1 MKKIWT
7 MLLAAILIVPLVLQ
21 PVTAQAARAITIYV
35 DGVQLKTDQP
45 PAMVQG
51 RVMLPLRAIF
61 EALDASVDWDRKKQT
76 VTATKGDTTVVLK
89 IKSRVATINNKTVT
103 LDVPAQIL
111 GGRTMVPV
119 RFVSEALGQDVD
131 WNSRSQVVTINSD
144 NPSNPDTPSNISI
157 SPASNVSGRDVSN
170 QGDGRDLEVSFS
182 KSSTES
188 LVDHYRVL
196 VVKASKSFNQ
206 ASALKVSASNYTKV
220 STTGSNRSIT
230 LSQSSRDVDG
240 DYVKNDQPYVIYVLA
255 VGKSS
260 YSSVL
265 SNSSPKIT
273 LTNMSSV
280 PEVTNVKIS
289 DNSDFGDGRDI
300 SVSFTRP
307 QNDNTISNYRVFI
320 VKTKDA
326 NNFSLTTANNLSSSY
341 YTTVNKS
348 GSNGGTLS
356 GALTS
361 SSRDSSGDYI
371 KNGVSYTAFV
381 LSVSNNNSAVN
392 KLSSASSSVTLSAN
406 TVTSPVIT
414 QVDDVND
421 YGDGRD
427 LRVSFNKISNESNI
441 SSYRIFVVKASN
453 YSNFTLTKANSLS
466 STYYTQVNKT
476 GYNITQVLSS
486 GARDT
491 DGYAI
496 QNGVSYRIFV
506 MAVATNSGN
515 NVLSSASN
523 AITLYSSNVGAVSNL
538 YASDVNDYG
547 NGRDL
552 YVSFTKAADES
563 NISNYRIM
571 VVPTAYYSSFSLS
584 DANNVSSSNY
594 TTVSKLGN
602 NTYGQALSENA
613 RDVRGNYIK
622 EGISYRVYVL
632 SVGYGNY
639 SGSNA
644 LSAPTST
651 ITLGKNYNVQAV
663 TNLTAADVNDFGN
676 GRDLYVSFTKAA
688 DESNISNYRIMV
700 VPTAYYSSFS
710 LSDAN
715 NVSSSNYTTVNKLGN
730 NTYGQALSENAR
742 DVRGNY
748 IKEGNSYRV
757 YVLSV
762 GYGNYSGSNALS
774 APTSTVTLGKNINV
788 QAVTSLTATDVND
801 FGDGRDLQVSFTKP
815 SDETNVHHYRI
826 FVVPTAYSSSFNLP
840 QANSN
845 SNFITEN
852 KGGNKSTT
860 RSLDTTTR
868 DIRGNLITEGTNY
881 SVYVLTVANGNS
893 SSVNALSSASLDIKL
908 AKNKAVQAVSN
919 VNASDVNDF
928 GDGRDLQVSFN
939 HASDE
944 SNINEYRIM
953 VVPIN
958 SDFDPSKVSN
968 IKNNYTVV
976 STSGSS
982 TTQVLNATA
991 TDING
996 NSITNGTLYKVY
1008 VLSVGKDSS
1017 TGTFTLSGASNEIK
1031 LTNSGAVEAV
1041 TNVNLSTTGN
1051 TGTYEDIR
1059 ISFDKVSNEKNVT
1072 EYRVFLIPS
1081 NEVNNFKL
1089 SDANK
1094 VNPQN
1099 YNSFNVRDNTKGAS
1113 IKNFDI
1119 NGMNI
1124 DPKITYQAV
1133 VMTVTNSGNENLN
1146 ILSVA
1151 SNQIVLQT
1159 KQNDTPTEQVKP
1171 VSSDTQS

>member
-21 PVTAQAARAITIYV
+21 PATAQAAKAITIYV

-45 PAMVQG
+45 PAMIQG

-131 WNSRSQVVTINSD
+131 WNSRSQIVTINSD
-144 NPSNPDTPSNISI
+144 NPDTPSNTYI
-157 SPASNVSGRDVSN
+157 SPASHVSGRDVGN
-170 QGDGRDLEVSFS
+170 QGDGRDLEVTFS

-196 VVKASKSFNQ
+196 VVKASKSFNL
-206 ASALKVSASNYTKV
+206 ASALKASASNYTKV
-220 STTGSNRSIT
+220 SPTSSDRSII
-230 LSQSSRDVDG
+230 LSQNSRDVDG
-240 DYVKNDQPYVIYVLA
+240 DYIRNDQPYVVYVLA
-255 VGKSS
+255 VGKGS

-280 PEVTNVKIS
+280 PEVTNVKIN
-289 DNSDFGDGRDI
+289 DISDFGDGRDI

-307 QNDNTISNYRVFI
+307 QNDNNISNYRVFI

-326 NNFSLTTANNLSSSY
+326 NNFRLTTANNLSSSY

-356 GALTS
+356 GTLTS

-381 LSVSNNNSAVN
+381 LSVSNSNSADN

-414 QVDDVND
+414 QIDDVND

-427 LRVSFNKISNESNI
+427 LRISFNKISNESNI
-441 SSYRIFVVKASN
+441 SSYRIFVVRASN

-466 STYYTQVNKT
+466 SSYYTQVNKT

-496 QNGVSYRIFV
+496 QNGVSYRVFV

-563 NISNYRIM
+563 NISHYRIM
-571 VVPTAYYSSFSLS
+571 VVPTSYYNSFSLT

-594 TTVSKLGN
+594 TTVSKSGN

-622 EGISYRVYVL
+622 EGTNYRVYIL

-651 ITLGKNYNVQAV
+651 ITLAKNYNVQAV
-663 TNLTAADVNDFGN
+663 TTLTAADVNDYGD
-676 GRDLYVSFTKAA
+676 GRDLQVSFMKPS
-688 DESNISNYRIMV
+688 DETNVNHYRIFV

-710 LSDAN
+710 LS
-715 NVSSSNYTTVNKLGN
+715 
-730 NTYGQALSENAR
+730 
-742 DVRGNY
+742 
-748 IKEGNSYRV
+748 
-757 YVLSV
+757 
-762 GYGNYSGSNALS
+762 
-774 APTSTVTLGKNINV
+774 
-788 QAVTSLTATDVND
+788 
-801 FGDGRDLQVSFTKP
+801 
-815 SDETNVHHYRI
+815 
-826 FVVPTAYSSSFNLP
+826 
-840 QANSN
+840 QANS
-845 SNFITEN
+845 SSYYITESR
-852 KGGNKSTT
+852 GGNKSVT
-860 RSLDTTTR
+860 RTLDWTTR
-868 DIRGNLITEGTNY
+868 DVRGNLITEGTNY
-881 SVYVLTVANGNS
+881 RVYVLTVANGNS
-893 SSVNALSSASLDIKL
+893 SSVNALSSASLDITL

-939 HASDE
+939 HAPDE
-944 SNINEYRIM
+944 SNISEYRIM
-953 VVPIN
+953 VVPKN
-958 SDFDPSKVSN
+958 SPFDTSIASN

-976 STSGSS
+976 STSGNS
-982 TTQVLNATA
+982 TNQVLNATA
-991 TDING
+991 TDIYG
-996 NSITNGTLYKVY
+996 KSITNDTLYNVY

-1017 TGTFTLSGASNEIK
+1017 TGKFTLSGASNEIK
-1031 LTNSGAVEAV
+1031 LTNSAVVEAV
-1041 TNVNLSTTGN
+1041 TQVSLFTDGN
-1051 TGTYEDIR
+1051 TGTYSDFR
-1059 ISFDKVSNEKNVT
+1059 ISFNKANKENNVK
-1072 EYRVFLIPS
+1072 EYRVFMVPS
-1081 NEVNNFKL
+1081 DKVEGFKL
-1089 SDANK
+1089 SFADLVDKN
-1094 VNPQN
+1094 NYTSIQLNQN
-1099 YNSFNVRDNTKGAS
+1099 TNGVSLASMNDVYGNEINTSF
-1113 IKNFDI
+1113 
-1119 NGMNI
+1119 
-1124 DPKITYQAV
+1124 TYHAV
-1133 VMTVTNSGNENLN
+1133 IMTVANSGSPNV
-1146 ILSVA
+1146 LSLP
-1151 SNQIVLQT
+1151 SNQFRLPPKKV
-1159 KQNDTPTEQVKP
+1159 DAPTEEVKLTP
-1171 VSSDTQS
+1171 SGTQP

>member
-1 MKKIWT
+1 

-21 PVTAQAARAITIYV
+21 PATAQAAKAITIYV

-45 PAMVQG
+45 PVMVQG

-76 VTATKGDTTVVLK
+76 VTAIKGDTTVVLK
-89 IKSRVATINNKTVT
+89 IKSRVAIINNQTVT

-131 WNSRSQVVTINSD
+131 WNTRSQVVTINSD
-144 NPSNPDTPSNISI
+144 NPDTPSNTYI
-157 SPASNVSGRDVSN
+157 SPASQVSGRDVGN
-170 QGDGRDLEVSFS
+170 QGDGRDLEVTFS

-196 VVKASKSFNQ
+196 VVKASKSFNL
-206 ASALKVSASNYTKV
+206 ASALKASASNYTKV
-220 STTGSNRSIT
+220 SPTSSNRSIL

-240 DYVKNDQPYVIYVLA
+240 DYIRNDQPYVVYVLA
-255 VGKSS
+255 VGKGS

-289 DNSDFGDGRDI
+289 DISDFGDGRDI

-307 QNDNTISNYRVFI
+307 QNDNNISNYRVFI

-356 GALTS
+356 GTLTS

-392 KLSSASSSVTLSAN
+392 KLSSVSSSVTLSAN

-466 STYYTQVNKT
+466 SSYYTQVNKT

-496 QNGVSYRIFV
+496 QNGVSYRVFV

-523 AITLYSSNVGAVSNL
+523 AFTLYSSNVGAVSNL

-563 NISNYRIM
+563 NISHYRIM

-651 ITLGKNYNVQAV
+651 VTLGKNYNVQAV
-663 TNLTAADVNDFGN
+663 TSVTTADVNDYGD
-676 GRDLYVSFTKAA
+676 GRDLQVTFTKPS
-688 DESNISNYRIMV
+688 DETNVNHYRIFV

-710 LSDAN
+710 LS
-715 NVSSSNYTTVNKLGN
+715 
-730 NTYGQALSENAR
+730 
-742 DVRGNY
+742 
-748 IKEGNSYRV
+748 
-757 YVLSV
+757 
-762 GYGNYSGSNALS
+762 
-774 APTSTVTLGKNINV
+774 
-788 QAVTSLTATDVND
+788 
-801 FGDGRDLQVSFTKP
+801 
-815 SDETNVHHYRI
+815 
-826 FVVPTAYSSSFNLP
+826 
-840 QANSN
+840 QANS
-845 SNFITEN
+845 SSYYITESR
-852 KGGNKSTT
+852 GGNKSVT
-860 RSLDTTTR
+860 RTLDWTTR
-868 DIRGNLITEGTNY
+868 DVRGNLITESTNY
-881 SVYVLTVANGNS
+881 RVYVLTVANGNS
-893 SSVNALSSASLDIKL
+893 SSVNALSSASLDITL

-939 HASDE
+939 HAPDE
-944 SNINEYRIM
+944 SNISEYRIM
-953 VVPIN
+953 VVPKN
-958 SDFDPSKVSN
+958 SPFDTSIASN
-968 IKNNYTVV
+968 IKNNYTAV

-982 TTQVLNATA
+982 TNQVLATA
-991 TDING
+991 TDIYG
-996 NSITNGTLYKVY
+996 KSITNDTLYNVY

-1017 TGTFTLSGASNEIK
+1017 TGKFTLSGASNEIK
-1031 LTNSGAVEAV
+1031 LTNSAAVEAV
-1041 TNVNLSTTGN
+1041 TNVNLSIQGN
-1051 TGTYEDIR
+1051 TGTYEDIL
-1059 ISFDKVSNEKNVT
+1059 INFNKVSNEKNVT

-1081 NEVNNFKL
+1081 NKVGDFKL

-1094 VNPQN
+1094 VNSQN
-1099 YNSFNVRDNTKGAS
+1099 YTLFRLNDITSGAS
-1113 IKNFDI
+1113 IKMFDI
-1119 NGMNI
+1119 YG
-1124 DPKITYQAV
+1124 DKIKPDTTYQAV
-1133 VMTVTNSGNENLN
+1133 VMTVANNGSLN
-1146 ILSVA
+1146 ILSEP
-1151 SNQIVLQT
+1151 SNQIVLPP
-1159 KQNDTPTEQVKP
+1159 KKVDAPTEVVKSP
-1171 VSSDTQS
+1171 PSETQP

>member
-21 PVTAQAARAITIYV
+21 PATAQAAKAITIYV

-45 PAMVQG
+45 PVMVQG

-89 IKSRVATINNKTVT
+89 IKSRVAIINNQTVT

-131 WNSRSQVVTINSD
+131 WNTRSQVVTINSD
-144 NPSNPDTPSNISI
+144 NPDTPSNTYI
-157 SPASNVSGRDVSN
+157 SPASQVSGRDVSN

-240 DYVKNDQPYVIYVLA
+240 DYIKNDQPYVVYVLA

-273 LTNMSSV
+273 LSNMSSV
-280 PEVTNVKIS
+280 PEVTNVKIN
-289 DNSDFGDGRDI
+289 DISDFGDGRDI

-307 QNDNTISNYRVFI
+307 QNDNNISNYRVFI

-356 GALTS
+356 GTLTS

-466 STYYTQVNKT
+466 SSYYTQVNKT

-496 QNGVSYRIFV
+496 QNGVSYRVFV

-538 YASDVNDYG
+538 YASDMNDYG
-547 NGRDL
+547 DGRDL
-552 YVSFTKAADES
+552 YVSFTKAVEES
-563 NISNYRIM
+563 NISHYRIM
-571 VVPTAYYSSFSLS
+571 VVPTSYYSSFSLS

-594 TTVSKLGN
+594 TTVSKSGN
-602 NTYGQALSENA
+602 NNYGQALSGNA

-622 EGISYRVYVL
+622 EGTNYRVYVL

-663 TNLTAADVNDFGN
+663 TNLTAADVNDFG
-676 GRDLYVSFTKAA
+676 
-688 DESNISNYRIMV
+688 
-700 VPTAYYSSFS
+700 
-710 LSDAN
+710 
-715 NVSSSNYTTVNKLGN
+715 
-730 NTYGQALSENAR
+730 
-742 DVRGNY
+742 
-748 IKEGNSYRV
+748 
-757 YVLSV
+757 
-762 GYGNYSGSNALS
+762 
-774 APTSTVTLGKNINV
+774 
-788 QAVTSLTATDVND
+788 
-801 FGDGRDLQVSFTKP
+801 DGRDLQVSFTKP
-815 SDETNVHHYRI
+815 SDETNVNHYRI
-826 FVVPTAYSSSFNLP
+826 FVVPTAYSSSFNLS
-840 QANSN
+840 QANS
-845 SNFITEN
+845 SSYYITESR
-852 KGGNKSTT
+852 GGNKSLT
-860 RSLDTTTR
+860 RTLDSTTR
-868 DIRGNLITEGTNY
+868 DVRGNLITEGTNY
-881 SVYVLTVANGNS
+881 RVYVLTVANGNS
-893 SSVNALSSASLDIKL
+893 SSVNALASDPSTITLT
-908 AKNKAVQAVSN
+908 KNKAVQAVSN

-944 SNINEYRIM
+944 SNISEYRIM
-953 VVPIN
+953 VVPKN
-958 SDFDPSKVSN
+958 SKSFNPSTVSN
-968 IKNNYTVV
+968 IPNYTAV

-982 TTQVLNATA
+982 TNQVLNDTA
-991 TDING
+991 KDIDG
-996 NSITNGTLYKVY
+996 NFITNDTPYNVY

-1017 TGTFTLSGASNEIK
+1017 TGKFTLSGASNEIK
-1031 LTNSGAVEAV
+1031 LTNSAGVEAV
-1041 TNVNLSTTGN
+1041 TQVKLFTDGN
-1051 TGTYEDIR
+1051 TGTYSDFR
-1059 ISFDKVSNEKNVT
+1059 ISFNKANKENNVK
-1072 EYRVFLIPS
+1072 EYRVFMVPSDKVEGFKLFYAETVNEKNYTSIQLNQNTNGVSLASMNDVYGNEINTSFNYHAVIMTVANSGSSNVLSLPS
-1081 NEVNNFKL
+1081 NQFRL
-1089 SDANK
+1089 SPKK
-1094 VNPQN
+1094 V
-1099 YNSFNVRDNTKGAS
+1099 
-1113 IKNFDI
+1113 DI
-1119 NGMNI
+1119 
-1124 DPKITYQAV
+1124 
-1133 VMTVTNSGNENLN
+1133 
-1146 ILSVA
+1146 
-1151 SNQIVLQT
+1151 
-1159 KQNDTPTEQVKP
+1159 PTEEIKP
-1171 VSSDTQS
+1171 TPSVTQP

>member
-157 SPASNVSGRDVSN
+157 SPASYVSGRDVSN

-240 DYVKNDQPYVIYVLA
+240 DYIKNDQPYVVYVLA

-273 LTNMSSV
+273 LSNMSSV
-280 PEVTNVKIS
+280 PEVTNVKIN
-289 DNSDFGDGRDI
+289 DISDFGDGRDI

-307 QNDNTISNYRVFI
+307 QNDNNISNYRVFI

-356 GALTS
+356 GTLTS
-361 SSRDSSGDYI
+361 STRDSSGDYI

-381 LSVSNNNSAVN
+381 LSVSNNNSADN
-392 KLSSASSSVTLSAN
+392 KLSSASSSVTLSPN
-406 TVTSPVIT
+406 TVATPVIT
-414 QVDDVND
+414 QIDDVND

-466 STYYTQVNKT
+466 SSYYTQVNKT
-476 GYNITQVLSS
+476 GYNITQILSS

-496 QNGVSYRIFV
+496 QNGVSYRVFV

-538 YASDVNDYG
+538 YASDVNDY
-547 NGRDL
+547 
-552 YVSFTKAADES
+552 
-563 NISNYRIM
+563 
-571 VVPTAYYSSFSLS
+571 
-584 DANNVSSSNY
+584 
-594 TTVSKLGN
+594 
-602 NTYGQALSENA
+602 
-613 RDVRGNYIK
+613 
-622 EGISYRVYVL
+622 
-632 SVGYGNY
+632 
-639 SGSNA
+639 
-644 LSAPTST
+644 
-651 ITLGKNYNVQAV
+651 
-663 TNLTAADVNDFGN
+663 GN

-774 APTSTVTLGKNINV
+774 APTSTVTLGKNYNV
-788 QAVTSLTATDVND
+788 QAVTSLTTADVND
-801 FGDGRDLQVSFTKP
+801 YGDGRDLQVSFTKP
-815 SDETNVHHYRI
+815 SDETNVNHYRI
-826 FVVPTAYSSSFNLP
+826 FVVPTAYSSSFNLS
-840 QANSN
+840 QANS
-845 SNFITEN
+845 SSYYITESR
-852 KGGNKSTT
+852 GGNKSVT
-860 RSLDTTTR
+860 RTLDSTTR
-868 DIRGNLITEGTNY
+868 DVRGNLITEGTNY
-881 SVYVLTVANGNS
+881 RVYVLTVANGNS
-893 SSVNALSSASLDIKL
+893 SSVNALASDPSTITLAKNKAVQAVSNVNASDVNDYGDGRDLQVSFTKPSDETNVNHYRIFVVPTASYSDFSASQANSISSNYITESKGGNKSITRTLDVNTRDVLGNLITEGKNYRVYVL
-908 AKNKAVQAVSN
+908 TVANGNSSSVNTIASDPSTITLTKNKAVQAVSN

-944 SNINEYRIM
+944 SNISEYRII
-953 VVPIN
+953 VVPKN
-958 SDFDPSKVSN
+958 SKSFNASTVSN
-968 IKNNYTVV
+968 TTNYTAV

-982 TTQVLNATA
+982 TNQVLNATA
-991 TDING
+991 KDIDG
-996 NSITNGTLYKVY
+996 NFITNDTPYNVY

-1017 TGTFTLSGASNEIK
+1017 TGKFTLSGASNEIK
-1031 LTNSGAVEAV
+1031 LINSAVVEAV
-1041 TNVNLSTTGN
+1041 TQVKLFTDGN
-1051 TGTYEDIR
+1051 TGTYSDFR
-1059 ISFDKVSNEKNVT
+1059 ISFNKANKENNVK
-1072 EYRVFLIPS
+1072 EYRVFMVPSDKVEGFKSSYAELVNEKNYTSIQLNQNTNGVSLASMNDVYGNEINTSFNYHAVIMTVANSGSSNVLSLPS
-1081 NEVNNFKL
+1081 NQFRL
-1089 SDANK
+1089 SPKK
-1094 VNPQN
+1094 V
-1099 YNSFNVRDNTKGAS
+1099 
-1113 IKNFDI
+1113 DI
-1119 NGMNI
+1119 
-1124 DPKITYQAV
+1124 
-1133 VMTVTNSGNENLN
+1133 
-1146 ILSVA
+1146 
-1151 SNQIVLQT
+1151 
-1159 KQNDTPTEQVKP
+1159 PTEEVKP
-1171 VSSDTQS
+1171 TPSVTQP

>member
-7 MLLAAILIVPLVLQ
+7 MLLAVILIVPLLLQ
-21 PVTAQAARAITIYV
+21 PATAQAARAITIYV

-45 PAMVQG
+45 PVMVQG

-61 EALDASVDWDRKKQT
+61 EALDANVDWDRKNQT
-76 VTATKGDTTVVLK
+76 VTGIKGGTTVVLK
-89 IKSRVATINNKTVT
+89 IKSKVATINGERVT
-103 LDVPAQIL
+103 LDVPAQIIN
-111 GGRTMVPV
+111 GRTMVPV

-131 WNSRSQVVTINSD
+131 WNSYNQIVTINSD
-144 NPSNPDTPSNISI
+144 TPGNPDTPSNVSI
-157 SPASNVSGRDVSN
+157 SPASYVSGRDVGN

-240 DYVKNDQPYVIYVLA
+240 DYIKNDQPYVVYVLA
-255 VGKSS
+255 VGKGS
-260 YSSVL
+260 YTSVL

-289 DNSDFGDGRDI
+289 DISDFGDGRDI

-307 QNDNTISNYRVFI
+307 QNDNNISNYRVFI
-320 VKTKDA
+320 VKSKDA

-341 YTTVNKS
+341 YTTMYKS
-348 GSNGGTLS
+348 GSNGGTMTGTL
-356 GALTS
+356 S
-361 SSRDSSGDYI
+361 SSARDTAGDSI

-381 LSVSNNNSAVN
+381 LSVSSTDSAVN
-392 KLSSASSSVTLSAN
+392 KLSTASSSVTLSPN
-406 TVTSPVIT
+406 TVATPVIT

-427 LRVSFNKISNESNI
+427 LRISFNKISNESNI
-441 SSYRIFVVKASN
+441 SSYRIFVVRASN

-466 STYYTQVNKT
+466 SSYYTQVNKT

-496 QNGVSYRIFV
+496 QNGVSYRVFV

-547 NGRDL
+547 DGRDL

-563 NISNYRIM
+563 NISHYRIM
-571 VVPTAYYSSFSLS
+571 VVPTAYYSNFSLS

-594 TTVSKLGN
+594 TTVSKSGN
-602 NTYGQALSENA
+602 NTYGQALSGNA
-613 RDVRGNYIK
+613 RDVRGNSIK
-622 EGISYRVYVL
+622 EGTSYRVYVL

-663 TNLTAADVNDFGN
+663 TSLTVADVND
-676 GRDLYVSFTKAA
+676 Y
-688 DESNISNYRIMV
+688 
-700 VPTAYYSSFS
+700 
-710 LSDAN
+710 
-715 NVSSSNYTTVNKLGN
+715 
-730 NTYGQALSENAR
+730 
-742 DVRGNY
+742 
-748 IKEGNSYRV
+748 
-757 YVLSV
+757 
-762 GYGNYSGSNALS
+762 
-774 APTSTVTLGKNINV
+774 
-788 QAVTSLTATDVND
+788 
-801 FGDGRDLQVSFTKP
+801 GDGRDLQVSFTKP
-815 SDETNVHHYRI
+815 SDETNVNQYRI
-826 FVVPTAYSSSFNLP
+826 FVVPTAYYSSFNLS
-840 QANSN
+840 QANS
-845 SNFITEN
+845 SSYYITES
-852 KGGNKSTT
+852 KGGNKSQT
-860 RSLDTTTR
+860 RTLDGAR
-868 DIRGNLITEGTNY
+868 DVRGNFITEGTSY
-881 SVYVLTVANGNS
+881 RVYVLTVANGNS
-893 SSVNALSSASLDIKL
+893 SSANALSSDSSVITLT
-908 AKNKAVQAVSN
+908 KNKAVQAVSN
-919 VNASDVNDF
+919 VKASDVGDN

-939 HASDE
+939 HASDA
-944 SNINEYRIM
+944 SNISEYRIM
-953 VVPIN
+953 VVPKNKTFNTSIA
-958 SDFDPSKVSN
+958 SN
-968 IKNNYTVV
+968 IQLPNYTAV

-982 TTQVLNATA
+982 TSQVLNVKA
-991 TDING
+991 TDIDG
-996 NSITNGTLYKVY
+996 NSITNGTPYNVY
-1008 VLSVGKDSS
+1008 VVSVGKGSS
-1017 TGTFTLSGASNEIK
+1017 AGTVTLSGASNDIT
-1031 LTNSGAVEAV
+1031 LTNSAAVEAV
-1041 TNVNLSTTGN
+1041 TNVSLSSAGN

-1059 ISFDKVSNEKNVT
+1059 ISFDKVGNENNVT

-1081 NEVNNFKL
+1081 KDVGNFKL
-1089 SDANK
+1089 SDANNG
-1094 VNPQN
+1094 NPQN
-1099 YNSFNVRDNTKGAS
+1099 YTSFKPNENTKSAS
-1113 IKNFDI
+1113 IKMYDAFGTKI
-1119 NGMNI
+1119 NT
-1124 DPKITYQAV
+1124 DTTYQAV
-1133 VMTVTNSGNENLN
+1133 VMTVAKSGNGSLN
-1146 ILSVA
+1146 MLSLPSTQFILQPIQADPPSDEVKSV
-1151 SNQIVLQT
+1151 
-1159 KQNDTPTEQVKP
+1159 P
-1171 VSSDTQS
+1171 SDTQL

>member
-21 PVTAQAARAITIYV
+21 PATAQAAKAITIYV

-45 PAMVQG
+45 PVMVQG

-89 IKSRVATINNKTVT
+89 IKSRVAIINNQTVT

-119 RFVSEALGQDVD
+119 RFVSEALGQEVD
-131 WNSRSQVVTINSD
+131 WNTRSQVVTINSD
-144 NPSNPDTPSNISI
+144 NPDTPSNTYI
-157 SPASNVSGRDVSN
+157 SPASQVSGRDVGN

-240 DYVKNDQPYVIYVLA
+240 DYIRNDQPYVVYVLA

-273 LTNMSSV
+273 LSNMSSV
-280 PEVTNVKIS
+280 PEVTNVKIN
-289 DNSDFGDGRDI
+289 DISDFGDGRDI

-341 YTTVNKS
+341 YTTMYKS
-348 GSNGGTLS
+348 GSNGGTMTGTL
-356 GALTS
+356 S
-361 SSRDSSGDYI
+361 SSARDTAGESI

-381 LSVSNNNSAVN
+381 LSVSSTDSAIN
-392 KLSSASSSVTLSAN
+392 KLSSASSSVTLSPN
-406 TVTSPVIT
+406 TVATPVIT
-414 QVDDVND
+414 QIDDVND

-466 STYYTQVNKT
+466 SSYYTQVNKT

-496 QNGVSYRIFV
+496 QNGVSYRVFV

-663 TNLTAADVNDFGN
+663 TNLTAADVNDFG
-676 GRDLYVSFTKAA
+676 
-688 DESNISNYRIMV
+688 
-700 VPTAYYSSFS
+700 
-710 LSDAN
+710 
-715 NVSSSNYTTVNKLGN
+715 
-730 NTYGQALSENAR
+730 
-742 DVRGNY
+742 
-748 IKEGNSYRV
+748 
-757 YVLSV
+757 
-762 GYGNYSGSNALS
+762 
-774 APTSTVTLGKNINV
+774 
-788 QAVTSLTATDVND
+788 
-801 FGDGRDLQVSFTKP
+801 DGRDLQVSFTKP
-815 SDETNVHHYRI
+815 SDETNVNHYRI
-826 FVVPTAYSSSFNLP
+826 FVVPTAYSSSFNLS
-840 QANSN
+840 QANS
-845 SNFITEN
+845 SSYYITESR
-852 KGGNKSTT
+852 GGNKSVT
-860 RSLDTTTR
+860 RTLDSTTR
-868 DIRGNLITEGTNY
+868 DVRGNLITEGTNY
-881 SVYVLTVANGNS
+881 RVYVLTVANGNS
-893 SSVNALSSASLDIKL
+893 SSVNALSSASLDITL
-908 AKNKAVQAVSN
+908 AKNKAVQAVSS

-939 HASDE
+939 HAPDE
-944 SNINEYRIM
+944 SNISEYRIM
-953 VVPIN
+953 VVPKN
-958 SDFDPSKVSN
+958 SKSFNPSTVSN
-968 IKNNYTVV
+968 IPNYTAV

-982 TTQVLNATA
+982 TNQVLNDTA
-991 TDING
+991 KDIDG
-996 NSITNGTLYKVY
+996 NFITNDTPYNVY

-1017 TGTFTLSGASNEIK
+1017 TGKFTLSGASNEIK
-1031 LTNSGAVEAV
+1031 ITNSAGVEAV
-1041 TNVNLSTTGN
+1041 TQVKLFTDGN
-1051 TGTYEDIR
+1051 TGTYSDFR
-1059 ISFDKVSNEKNVT
+1059 ISFNKANKENNVK
-1072 EYRVFLIPS
+1072 EYRVFMVPSDKVEGFKLFYAETVNEMNYTSIQLNQNTNGVSLASMNDVYGNEINTSFNYHAVIMTVANSGSSNVLSLPS
-1081 NEVNNFKL
+1081 NQFRL
-1089 SDANK
+1089 SPKK
-1094 VNPQN
+1094 V
-1099 YNSFNVRDNTKGAS
+1099 
-1113 IKNFDI
+1113 DI
-1119 NGMNI
+1119 
-1124 DPKITYQAV
+1124 
-1133 VMTVTNSGNENLN
+1133 
-1146 ILSVA
+1146 
-1151 SNQIVLQT
+1151 
-1159 KQNDTPTEQVKP
+1159 PTEEIKP
-1171 VSSDTQS
+1171 TTSVTQP

>member
-21 PVTAQAARAITIYV
+21 PATAQAAKAITIYV

-45 PAMVQG
+45 PVMVQG

-89 IKSRVATINNKTVT
+89 IKSRLATINNQTVT

-157 SPASNVSGRDVSN
+157 SPASYVSGRDVSN

-220 STTGSNRSIT
+220 STSGSNRSIT

-240 DYVKNDQPYVIYVLA
+240 DYIKNDQPYVVYVLA

-273 LTNMSSV
+273 LTNASSV
-280 PEVTNVKIS
+280 PEVTNVKIN
-289 DNSDFGDGRDI
+289 DISDFGDGRDI

-307 QNDNTISNYRVFI
+307 QNDNNISNYRVFI

-341 YTTVNKS
+341 YTTMYKS
-348 GSNGGTLS
+348 GSNGGTMTGTL
-356 GALTS
+356 S
-361 SSRDSSGDYI
+361 SSARDTAGESI

-381 LSVSNNNSAVN
+381 LSVSSTDSAIN
-392 KLSSASSSVTLSAN
+392 KLSSASSSVSLSPN
-406 TVTSPVIT
+406 TVATPVIT

-466 STYYTQVNKT
+466 SSYYTQVNKT

-486 GARDT
+486 GTRDT

-538 YASDVNDYG
+538 NASDLYDYG
-547 NGRDL
+547 DGRDL

-563 NISNYRIM
+563 NISHYRIM
-571 VVPTAYYSSFSLS
+571 VVPTSYYSNFSLS

-594 TTVSKLGN
+594 TTVSKSGN
-602 NTYGQALSENA
+602 NNYGLTLSGNT
-613 RDVRGNYIK
+613 RDVRGNYITDRT
-622 EGISYRVYVL
+622 SYRVYVL

-651 ITLGKNYNVQAV
+651 LTLGKNYNVQAV
-663 TNLTAADVNDFGN
+663 TNLTAADVND
-676 GRDLYVSFTKAA
+676 Y
-688 DESNISNYRIMV
+688 
-700 VPTAYYSSFS
+700 
-710 LSDAN
+710 
-715 NVSSSNYTTVNKLGN
+715 
-730 NTYGQALSENAR
+730 
-742 DVRGNY
+742 
-748 IKEGNSYRV
+748 
-757 YVLSV
+757 
-762 GYGNYSGSNALS
+762 
-774 APTSTVTLGKNINV
+774 
-788 QAVTSLTATDVND
+788 
-801 FGDGRDLQVSFTKP
+801 GDGRDLQVSFTKP
-815 SDETNVHHYRI
+815 SDETNVNHYRI
-826 FVVPTAYSSSFNLP
+826 FVVPTAYSSSFNLS
-840 QANSN
+840 QANS
-845 SNFITEN
+845 SSYYITESR
-852 KGGNKSTT
+852 GGNKSVT
-860 RSLDTTTR
+860 RTLDSTTR
-868 DIRGNLITEGTNY
+868 DVRGNLITEGTNY
-881 SVYVLTVANGNS
+881 RVYVLTVANGNS
-893 SSVNALSSASLDIKL
+893 SSVNALASASLDITL

-928 GDGRDLQVSFN
+928 GDGRDLQVTFN

-944 SNINEYRIM
+944 SNISEYRIM

-958 SDFDPSKVSN
+958 SAFDPSKVSN

-976 STSGSS
+976 STSGNS

-991 TDING
+991 TDIDG
-996 NSITNGTLYKVY
+996 KSITNGTLYKVY

-1017 TGTFTLSGASNEIK
+1017 TGTFTLSSASNEIK

-1081 NEVNNFKL
+1081 NEVRNFKL

-1099 YNSFNVRDNTKGAS
+1099 YNSFNVSDNTKGAS

-1119 NGMNI
+1119 NGMSI

-1133 VMTVTNSGNENLN
+1133 VMTVNNSGNENLN
-1146 ILSVA
+1146 ILSVP
-1151 SNQIVLQT
+1151 SNQIVLPP
-1159 KQNDTPTEQVKP
+1159 KKVDAPTEEVKP
-1171 VSSDTQS
+1171 TPSVTQP

>member
-21 PVTAQAARAITIYV
+21 PATAQAAKAITIYV

-45 PAMVQG
+45 PVMVQG

-89 IKSRVATINNKTVT
+89 IKSRVAIINNQTVT

-131 WNSRSQVVTINSD
+131 WNSRSQIVTINSD
-144 NPSNPDTPSNISI
+144 NPDTPSNTYI
-157 SPASNVSGRDVSN
+157 SPASHVSGRDVGN
-170 QGDGRDLEVSFS
+170 QGDGRDLEVTFS

-196 VVKASKSFNQ
+196 VVKASKSFNL
-206 ASALKVSASNYTKV
+206 ASALKASASNYTKV
-220 STTGSNRSIT
+220 SPTSSNRSIL

-240 DYVKNDQPYVIYVLA
+240 DYIRNDQPYVVYVLA
-255 VGKSS
+255 VGKGS

-289 DNSDFGDGRDI
+289 DISDFGDGRDI

-307 QNDNTISNYRVFI
+307 QNDNNISNYRVFI

-356 GALTS
+356 GTLAS

-466 STYYTQVNKT
+466 SSYYTQVNKT

-496 QNGVSYRIFV
+496 QNGVSYRVFV

-523 AITLYSSNVGAVSNL
+523 AFTLYSSNVGAVSNL

-622 EGISYRVYVL
+622 EGTNYRVYVL

-651 ITLGKNYNVQAV
+651 ITLNKNYNVQAV
-663 TNLTAADVNDFGN
+663 TSLTTADVNDYGD
-676 GRDLYVSFTKAA
+676 GRDLQVTFTKPS
-688 DESNISNYRIMV
+688 DETNVNHYRIFV

-710 LSDAN
+710 LS
-715 NVSSSNYTTVNKLGN
+715 
-730 NTYGQALSENAR
+730 
-742 DVRGNY
+742 
-748 IKEGNSYRV
+748 
-757 YVLSV
+757 
-762 GYGNYSGSNALS
+762 
-774 APTSTVTLGKNINV
+774 
-788 QAVTSLTATDVND
+788 
-801 FGDGRDLQVSFTKP
+801 
-815 SDETNVHHYRI
+815 
-826 FVVPTAYSSSFNLP
+826 
-840 QANSN
+840 QANS
-845 SNFITEN
+845 SSYYITESR
-852 KGGNKSTT
+852 GGNKSVT
-860 RSLDTTTR
+860 RTLDWTTR
-868 DIRGNLITEGTNY
+868 DVRGNLITESTNY
-881 SVYVLTVANGNS
+881 RVYVLTVANGNS
-893 SSVNALSSASLDIKL
+893 SSVNALSSASLDITL

-939 HASDE
+939 HAPDE
-944 SNINEYRIM
+944 SNISEYRIM
-953 VVPIN
+953 VVPKN
-958 SDFDPSKVSN
+958 SPFDTSIASN
-968 IKNNYTVV
+968 IKNNYTAV

-982 TTQVLNATA
+982 TNQVLNATA
-991 TDING
+991 TDIYG
-996 NSITNGTLYKVY
+996 KSITNDTLYNVY

-1017 TGTFTLSGASNEIK
+1017 TGKFTLSGASNEIK
-1031 LTNSGAVEAV
+1031 LTNSAVVEAV
-1041 TNVNLSTTGN
+1041 TQVRLFTDGN
-1051 TGTYEDIR
+1051 TGTYSDFR
-1059 ISFDKVSNEKNVT
+1059 ISFNKANKENNVVG
-1072 EYRVFLIPS
+1072 YRVFMVPS
-1081 NEVNNFKL
+1081 DKVEGFKL
-1089 SDANK
+1089 SFADLVDEKNYTSIQL
-1094 VNPQN
+1094 NQN
-1099 YNSFNVRDNTKGAS
+1099 TNGVSLASMNDVYGNEINTSFN
-1113 IKNFDI
+1113 
-1119 NGMNI
+1119 
-1124 DPKITYQAV
+1124 YHAV
-1133 VMTVTNSGNENLN
+1133 IMTVANSGSSNV
-1146 ILSVA
+1146 LSLP
-1151 SNQIVLQT
+1151 SNQFRLSPKKVDI
-1159 KQNDTPTEQVKP
+1159 PTEEIKP
-1171 VSSDTQS
+1171 TPSVTQP

>member
-45 PAMVQG
+45 PVMVQG

-89 IKSRVATINNKTVT
+89 IKSRVATVNNKTVT
-103 LDVPAQIL
+103 LDVPAQIFS
-111 GGRTMVPV
+111 GRTMVPV

-131 WNSRSQVVTINSD
+131 WNSRSQIVTINSD

-157 SPASNVSGRDVSN
+157 SPASYVSGRDVSN

-240 DYVKNDQPYVIYVLA
+240 DYIKNDQPYVIYVLA

-307 QNDNTISNYRVFI
+307 QNDNNISNYRVFI

-341 YTTVNKS
+341 YTTMYKS
-348 GSNGGTLS
+348 GSNGGTMTGTL
-356 GALTS
+356 S
-361 SSRDSSGDYI
+361 SSARDTAGESI

-381 LSVSNNNSAVN
+381 LSISSTDSAIN
-392 KLSSASSSVTLSAN
+392 KLSSASSSVTLSPN
-406 TVTSPVIT
+406 TVATPVIT
-414 QVDDVND
+414 QIDDVND

-441 SSYRIFVVKASN
+441 SSYRIFVVRASN

-466 STYYTQVNKT
+466 SSYYTQVNKT

-496 QNGVSYRIFV
+496 QNGVSYRVFV

-538 YASDVNDYG
+538 YTNDVNDYG
-547 NGRDL
+547 DGRDL

-563 NISNYRIM
+563 NISQYRIM

-594 TTVSKLGN
+594 TTVNKSGN
-602 NTYGQALSENA
+602 NNYGLTLSGNA
-613 RDVRGNYIK
+613 RDVRGNYITDRT
-622 EGISYRVYVL
+622 SYRVYVL

-663 TNLTAADVNDFGN
+663 TSLTAA
-676 GRDLYVSFTKAA
+676 
-688 DESNISNYRIMV
+688 
-700 VPTAYYSSFS
+700 
-710 LSDAN
+710 
-715 NVSSSNYTTVNKLGN
+715 
-730 NTYGQALSENAR
+730 
-742 DVRGNY
+742 
-748 IKEGNSYRV
+748 
-757 YVLSV
+757 
-762 GYGNYSGSNALS
+762 
-774 APTSTVTLGKNINV
+774 
-788 QAVTSLTATDVND
+788 DVND

-815 SDETNVHHYRI
+815 SDETNVNHYRI
-826 FVVPTAYSSSFNLP
+826 FVVPTAYSSSFNLS

-845 SNFITEN
+845 SNFITES
-852 KGGNKSTT
+852 KDGNRSTT
-860 RSLDTTTR
+860 RSLDSTTR
-868 DIRGNLITEGTNY
+868 DVRGNLITEGTNY

-893 SSVNALSSASLDIKL
+893 SSVNALSSASGIKL
-908 AKNKAVQAVSN
+908 SKNKALQAVSG
-919 VNASDVNDF
+919 VKAYDVGDN
-928 GDGRDLQVSFN
+928 GDGQDLKVEFTKP
-939 HASDE
+939 SDE
-944 SNINEYRIM
+944 SNINNYRILVVPVSKANGFGVNEAIKATSYTLVSKGQYSAILKAGDKDTENQQIKNDTEYR
-953 VVPIN
+953 
-958 SDFDPSKVSN
+958 
-968 IKNNYTVV
+968 
-976 STSGSS
+976 
-982 TTQVLNATA
+982 
-991 TDING
+991 
-996 NSITNGTLYKVY
+996 VY
-1008 VLSVGKDSS
+1008 VLSVGTGSS
-1017 TGTFTLSGASNEIK
+1017 QGMYNLSGPSDVIK
-1031 LTNSGAVEAV
+1031 LVNNAKVDEVRSVSLDAKGSSNSSDIEVSFTKVNDEQ
-1041 TNVNLSTTGN
+1041 NVL
-1051 TGTYEDIR
+1051 
-1059 ISFDKVSNEKNVT
+1059 
-1072 EYRVFLIPS
+1072 EYRVFLIPEGQAATFTKQSAETIKDKSLYTIIKPNGNS
-1081 NEVNNFKL
+1081 NIRQTLMVSNDAFNDPIKAGTLYVAKVLTVAKSGANAL
-1089 SDANK
+1089 STASNAVTLKSNPVDTA
-1094 VNPQN
+1094 VNPATITN
-1099 YNSFNVRDNTKGAS
+1099 ASPGANEITLTFSTPSNKGNISGYDVYAVPSNVTDFS
-1113 IKNFDI
+1113 
-1119 NGMNI
+1119 
-1124 DPKITYQAV
+1124 V
-1133 VMTVTNSGNENLN
+1133 SNLN
-1146 ILSVA
+1146 SNYLINTVSKEYSGEPIKLNVTIPGSYKLYVLS
-1151 SNQIVLQT
+1151 
-1159 KQNDTPTEQVKP
+1159 KP
-1171 VSSDTQS
+1171 DNVNAKKAALSEPFPVDVIPAAEIG